1 MNPNFKPWCACRS
14 GTGCASIFLS
24 WIATGSTT
32 ITEPIIFRDVVL
44 QPGDPAYSTLNLS
57 TFSITYEYS
66 FFHTEKY
73 EVAAT
78 IGVTETDISARAR
91 VTTTTRHVDQSED
104 QAGPF
109 PTGGIDATYVFS
121 KRWYVDGRAQYMH
134 LSYNN
139 LSGSLGYGEFDV
151 LYRLRPNISFALGYT
166 IVRANLDSRQTTQ
179 GGYFNFTS
187 KGPEVLRQSRV
198 LADNPG
204 ARVAALGAAF
214 RRKLDPIVRGRR
226 AIPFAGGE
234 GCRCAPDTA
243 CLRPP
248 RPAWFS
254 IATVIAPAVRWRT
267 PSTRLANAS
276 DSRCWLDRDS
286 SKGLPIRSQR
296 LTGSVAAASV
306 YPSVPLPLRQ

>member
-1 MNPNFKPWCACRS
+1 MKKLGFAALTFAFFATLAHADDYLSPTEERVRLSLGVIRTSNNTDLQLDSSTGVA
-14 GTGCASIFLS
+14 GTPISAENQLGLDPSDYEPKFQAMVRVQERHRLRFDFFELNRD
-24 WIATGSTT
+24 GSTT

-91 VTTTTRHVDQSED
+91 VTTTTRHIDQSED

-151 LYRLRPNISFALGYT
+151 LYRLRPNISFALGYN
-166 IVRANLDSRQTTQ
+166 IVRANLDSSQAAQ

-187 KGPEVLRQSRV
+187 KGPEVFV
-198 LADNPG
+198 
-204 ARVAALGAAF
+204 RVAF
-214 RRKLDPIVRGRR
+214 
-226 AIPFAGGE
+226 
-234 GCRCAPDTA
+234 
-243 CLRPP
+243 
-248 RPAWFS
+248 
-254 IATVIAPAVRWRT
+254 
-267 PSTRLANAS
+267 
-276 DSRCWLDRDS
+276 
-286 SKGLPIRSQR
+286 
-296 LTGSVAAASV
+296 
-306 YPSVPLPLRQ
+306 